1 MTVIA
6 CRMKRLLANL
16 MVGTL
21 LFAQLSHAADVC
33 FVSSDRPAMA
43 FGSME
48 GGNCEGMVSP
58 NACLEQCA
66 AGDQTTQLQHASVG
80 IPLDVVI
87 ALLPKFSGPLSA
99 PWPAPGVLVAAAP
112 PPRLRF
118 CTFLL

>member
-43 FGSME
+43 FGDIDN
-48 GGNCEGMVSP
+48 GGCEGMVSA
-58 NACLEQCA
+58 NACLQQCA
-66 AGDQTTQLQHASVG
+66 SSDQTTQLQQAAVG

-87 ALLPKFSGPLSA
+87 ALLPKFSGTQGA
-99 PWPAPGVLVAAAP
+99 PWREPDLLVAAAP